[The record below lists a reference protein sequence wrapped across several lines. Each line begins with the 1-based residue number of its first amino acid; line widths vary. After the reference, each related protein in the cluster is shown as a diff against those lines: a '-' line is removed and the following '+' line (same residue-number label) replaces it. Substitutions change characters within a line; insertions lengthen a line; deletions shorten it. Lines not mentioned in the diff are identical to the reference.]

1 MKRILIALFIC
12 ASILVA
18 TRALADSSD
27 AEWIAE
33 CIEDNKNANVPI
45 EVVTKYC
52 TCMNNK
58 MSSNET
64 RSITEWEKAH
74 PRERAECDKEAGWK

>member
-33 CIEDNKNANVPI
+33 CIEDNKNA
-45 EVVTKYC
+45 KC
-52 TCMNNK
+52 THR
-58 MSSNET
+58 SRHEILYVHEQQNEQQ
-64 RSITEWEKAH
+64 
-74 PRERAECDKEAGWK
+74 